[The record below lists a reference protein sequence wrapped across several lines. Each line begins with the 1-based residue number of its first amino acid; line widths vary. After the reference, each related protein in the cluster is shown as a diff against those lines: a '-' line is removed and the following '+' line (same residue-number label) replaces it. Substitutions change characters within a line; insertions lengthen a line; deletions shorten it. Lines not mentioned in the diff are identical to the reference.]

1 MLMHIV
7 HISDTHNL
15 HQELQNLPPVDI
27 IIHSGD
33 ISMAGTGKEVMDF
46 INWFTVLD
54 YKYRIFIA
62 GNHDYCLDGKQQD
75 VIQSFLPDNCHYLY
89 NSGVTIGDVNFWGV
103 PFFFSDEVSGSY
115 KQSIVQ
121 IPKETNVLITHRPP
135 FGILDRANT
144 ITYGCP
150 DLLQKILEINP
161 RYHLFGHIHD
171 AYGIQ
176 KTGDTTFVNAALVDE
191 EYRLLHKPFMFEI

>member
-1 MLMHIV
+1 MRIL

-15 HQELQNLPPVDI
+15 HHNRQKLPPADI
-27 IIHSGD
+27 IVHSGD

-54 YKYRIFIA
+54 YKYKIFIA
-62 GNHDYCLDGKQQD
+62 GNHDYCLEGKQQD

-89 NSGVTIGDVNFWGV
+89 NSGVTIGGINFWGV

-150 DLLQKILEINP
+150 DLLQKVLEINP

-176 KTGDTTFVNAALVDE
+176 ETGDTTFVNAALVDE
-191 EYRLLHKPFMFEI
+191 GYQLLNKPFVFEI

>member
-1 MLMHIV
+1 MRILHL
-7 HISDTHNL
+7 SDTHNL
-15 HQELQNLPPVDI
+15 HYELQKLSPADI

-33 ISMAGTGKEVMDF
+33 ISMAGTGKEVMNF
-46 INWFTVLD
+46 INWFTALD
-54 YKYRIFIA
+54 YKYKIFIV
-62 GNHDYCLDGKQQD
+62 GNHDYCLEGKQQD

-89 NSGVTIGDVNFWGV
+89 NSGVTIGGISFWGV

-121 IPKETNVLITHRPP
+121 IPKETNVLITHHPP
-135 FGILDRANT
+135 FGILDRANN

-150 DLLQKILEINP
+150 DLLQNVLEINP

-176 KTGDTTFVNAALVDE
+176 KTGNTTFVNAALVDE
-191 EYRLLHKPFMFEI
+191 GYRLLNKPFVFEI